1 MTEGVFPVKII
12 DTKIFWT
19 VNLELMLLELSRFF
33 RKFAIN
39 DLIPNAKNVTAYQAL
54 SGAIRR
60 YQALSGAIRR
70 YQALSG
76 AIRRYQALSGA
87 IRRIR
92 ALVPSARGQQ
102 AIELSRSC
110 IWI

>member
-39 DLIPNAKNVTAYQAL
+39 DLIPNAKNVTA
-54 SGAIRR
+54 
-60 YQALSGAIRR
+60 
-70 YQALSG
+70 
-76 AIRRYQALSGA
+76 